1 MVIGWPALS
10 VGWRGPTTS
19 GIINCT
25 IEPWPWEERC
35 EAFFSFQAGKLKID
49 NGCTSHW
56 RLTFQ
61 LVELLCGS
69 TPAVA
74 VY

>member
-1 MVIGWPALS
+1 VVRGWPVLS

-19 GIINCT
+19 GIT

-35 EAFFSFQAGKLKID
+35 EAFFPFQVGKLKID
-49 NGCTSHW
+49 DGCTSHW

-61 LVELLCGS
+61 LVEPLCSS